1 MKKILL
7 GLVISV
13 LLLGG
18 CSNKSEEAF
27 QSAMTD
33 GIEAVANE
41 EYAKAEAYFE
51 TALKEKSDD
60 KKAKNY
66 LAGVED
72 IQTLLKYQE
81 EGNLEEGLTLSTK
94 ISEDKDL
101 PDTIKKQVKVIGEEF
116 TSIKTTLDESTKL
129 FTDAEK
135 LAEEKK
141 YSESNEKLKVIQ
153 DKKLEGTYYTELLAK
168 TTELSKKNSA
178 EIEKAAAEKEAADQK
193 AKEEAEQKAQA
204 EAEQK
209 AAEEAAK
216 LKINSESE
224 ALNAVNVTRVNGVE
238 ILESEGFDG
247 TNYRFTFIEQGGT
260 YRAIVNAKTADIQY
274 ETVQALFE
282 VNTLDEALQRLKES
296 EGDQNSDDVY
306 YQGGT
311 VGSDEKG
318 QYWEFRAYSKKM
330 QADGGSGTLAFLKVY
345 QNGDI
350 VDNYGT
356 YY

>member
-7 GLVISV
+7 GLVISA

-94 ISEDKDL
+94 ISEDKDA
-101 PDTIKKQVKVIGEEF
+101 PDTIKKQAKVIGEEF

-168 TTELSKKNSA
+168 TTELSKKNST

-193 AKEEAEQKAQA
+193 AKEDAEQKAQA

-209 AAEEAAK
+209 AAEEASK
-216 LKINSESE
+216 LKISSESE
-224 ALNAVNVTRVNGVE
+224 ALNAVNATRVNGVE

-282 VNTLDEALQRLKES
+282 VNSQDEALQKLKS
-296 EGDQNSDDVY
+296 RDQQNEPNPDDIT
-306 YQGGT
+306 YQGGD
-311 VGSDEKG
+311 VGVDGNG
-318 QYWEFRAYSKKM
+318 QYWEFRAYSKEM
-330 QADGGSGTLAFLKVY
+330 QAGGGSGSLGSVKVY
-345 QNGDI
+345 QNGTI
-350 VDNYGT
+350 VNN
-356 YY
+356 

>member
-7 GLVISV
+7 GLVISA

-41 EYAKAEAYFE
+41 EYAKAEVYFE

-81 EGNLEEGLTLSTK
+81 DGNLEEGLTLSTK
-94 ISEDKDL
+94 ISEDKDA
-101 PDTIKKQVKVIGEEF
+101 PDTIKKQAKVIGEEF

-141 YSESNEKLKVIQ
+141 YSESNEKLKAIQ
-153 DKKLEGTYYTELLAK
+153 DKKLEGTYYTELLENTATLSK
-168 TTELSKKNSA
+168 TNTTEIEKIA
-178 EIEKAAAEKEAADQK
+178 AAEKAAAEKK
-193 AKEEAEQKAQA
+193 AKEEAEQKA
-204 EAEQK
+204 
-209 AAEEAAK
+209 AEEAEKQKQEEERKAEEEAARQK
-216 LKINSESE
+216 EEEPLILLQIIFLLIQMDKKLALKI
-224 ALNAVNVTRVNGVE
+224 
-238 ILESEGFDG
+238 
-247 TNYRFTFIEQGGT
+247 
-260 YRAIVNAKTADIQY
+260 
-274 ETVQALFE
+274 
-282 VNTLDEALQRLKES
+282 
-296 EGDQNSDDVY
+296 
-306 YQGGT
+306 
-311 VGSDEKG
+311 
-318 QYWEFRAYSKKM
+318 
-330 QADGGSGTLAFLKVY
+330 
-345 QNGDI
+345 
-350 VDNYGT
+350 
-356 YY
+356 

>member
-7 GLVISV
+7 GLVISA

-27 QSAMTD
+27 QSAMTN

-94 ISEDKDL
+94 ISEDKDA
-101 PDTIKKQVKVIGEEF
+101 PDTIKKQAKVIDEEF

-168 TTELSKKNSA
+168 TTEMSKKNSA
-178 EIEKAAAEKEAADQK
+178 EIEKAAAEKAAADQK

-209 AAEEAAK
+209 AAEEAEAK
-216 LKINSESE
+216 QESE
-224 ALNAVNVTRVNGVE
+224 QQVSSGNESNSSFAITESQAIGIAEEYFTSGDDLYLGEEGQTITFENMNPGKIFLSDNGGGFYNIYLMVDDFPSAACAVDANTGEASQSVMHFRGLGVE
-238 ILESEGFDG
+238 IITTD
-247 TNYRFTFIEQGGT
+247 
-260 YRAIVNAKTADIQY
+260 APK
-274 ETVQALFE
+274 
-282 VNTLDEALQRLKES
+282 
-296 EGDQNSDDVY
+296 
-306 YQGGT
+306 
-311 VGSDEKG
+311 
-318 QYWEFRAYSKKM
+318 
-330 QADGGSGTLAFLKVY
+330 
-345 QNGDI
+345 
-350 VDNYGT
+350 
-356 YY
+356 